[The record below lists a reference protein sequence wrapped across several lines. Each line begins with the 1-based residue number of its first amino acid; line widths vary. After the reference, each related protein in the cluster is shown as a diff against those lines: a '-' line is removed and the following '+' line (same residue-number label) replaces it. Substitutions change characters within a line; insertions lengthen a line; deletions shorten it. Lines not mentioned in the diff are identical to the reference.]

1 MVKSVICAEIEY
13 SEIEVAELKLL
24 VQLYWP

>member
-1 MVKSVICAEIEY
+1 MVKSVIYAEIEY

-24 VQLYWP
+24 VQLYCP